1 MRMSTNDATL
11 RDRHGCVAAPDESG
25 AVTRRDALHGFGAA
39 AALALAPRVASAAE
53 SIPSADAAARLRAL
67 IAASDAAATRLDPT
81 PRSAAVRRRGD
92 PVFVDPL
99 GERWYSTA
107 QANAERDVAGLRAID
122 PATLGAVDRI
132 AYEVFE
138 FRALRELDRFRS
150 GYWRVRRFAP
160 LNASFGLHV
169 ELPDYVSGAGATFA
183 TPADY
188 DAGLERLAGFAKHL
202 DSLRTRTR
210 DGLAA
215 GYAQP
220 KRIVEQVVA
229 QCDAFLAQ
237 PVEQG
242 PFWSAIARLPESFD
256 AATRER
262 YRRAYRRS
270 IERDVLPAYVRL
282 RDWLRDSYLPRANDA
297 PGLWAMKDGESVY
310 ANELAYHTTTS
321 QAADAVHAVGLAEVA
336 RIRDAMEAVRGE
348 LRYSGTLSELFE
360 YVRTDPQFY
369 CRTPDE
375 LLGRFRE
382 IEARIWQ
389 GIPKLFARRPKAPF
403 EVRALPSI
411 GGQRGT
417 GYYRPGPADGV
428 TPGVLWFNMAMLGT
442 RPIPTLETLTLH
454 EGIPGHHFQITL
466 ALEDS
471 TLPEIL
477 RFGGLTAYSEGWGLY
492 AESLG
497 PELGMFV
504 DPWQRFGHLDM
515 EMLRAVR
522 LVVDT
527 GLHAKQ
533 WSRQQAI
540 DYMLANTS
548 MAPRDVAVE
557 IDRYISYPG
566 QACAYKAGELK
577 LQELRRRAAARFG
590 SRFDVRDFHSCV
602 LDTGALPLAVLD
614 RKVDRWLA
622 SAT

>member
-1 MRMSTNDATL
+1 MDHDDTHDAARRRTL
-11 RDRHGCVAAPDESG
+11 R
-25 AVTRRDALHGFGAA
+25 ALGAA
-39 AALALAPRVASAAE
+39 AAMGALPGVAAAKNGAPVTAPAAS
-53 SIPSADAAARLRAL
+53 DAAGARLRAL
-67 IAASDAAATRLDPT
+67 IEASDAAATRLDPT
-81 PRSAAVRRRGD
+81 PRSAAPRRRGD

-99 GERWYSTA
+99 GERWFETA
-107 QANAERDVAGLRAID
+107 RRNAERDVAGLHTID
-122 PATLGAVDRI
+122 AAALGPVDRV
-132 AYEVFE
+132 AYDVFE
-138 FRALRELDRFRS
+138 RRATRDLARFS
-150 GYWRVRRFAP
+150 GGYWRVRRLTP

-169 ELPDYVSGAGATFA
+169 ELPDYVSGAGAPFA
-183 TPADY
+183 TRADY
-188 DAGLERLAGFAKHL
+188 DAGLQRLEGFADYL
-202 DSLRTRTR
+202 DSMRARLRE
-210 DGLAA
+210 GLAA

-220 KRIVEQVVA
+220 QRIVEQVVG

-242 PFWSAIARLPESFD
+242 PFWSAIARMPKDFD
-256 AATRER
+256 AATRARYER
-262 YRRAYRRS
+262 EYRRA
-270 IERDVLPAYVRL
+270 IERRVLPAYGRL
-282 RDWLRDSYLPRANDA
+282 RDYLRTTYLPRATDA
-297 PGLWAMKDGESVY
+297 PGLWAMKGGDAIY
-310 ANELAYHTTTS
+310 ADELAFHTTTP
-321 QAADAVHAVGLAEVA
+321 QPADAVHAIGLSEVA
-336 RIRDAMEAVRGE
+336 RIRDGMDAVRAE
-348 LRYSGTLSELFE
+348 LKFAGTLPELFE

-375 LLGRFRE
+375 LLARFRE
-382 IEARIWQ
+382 IESRIWQ
-389 GIPKLFARRPKAPF
+389 GIPRLFARRPKAPF

-417 GYYRPGPADGV
+417 GYYRPGPPDGV
-428 TPGVLWFNMAMLGT
+428 TPGVLFFNMAMLNT

-466 ALEDS
+466 ALEDAS
-471 TLPEIL
+471 LPAIL
-477 RFGGLTAYSEGWGLY
+477 RYGGLTAYSEGWGLY

-533 WSRQQAI
+533 WSRQRAI

-577 LQELRRRAAARFG
+577 LQELRRRAQARLG
-590 SRFDVRDFHSCV
+590 GRFDVRDFHAAV
-602 LDTGALPLAVLD
+602 LDTGALPLDVLEK
-614 RKVDRWLA
+614 KVDRWLA
-622 SAT
+622 TPA